1 MSFDWRKWLTDFLL
15 KIIKLLTKQKN
26 HSFRISDTVEKNVL
40 LREMHVPT
48 WVVGLFI
55 YFILLGIF
63 FYEFGLSYKI
73 FTAINLMLGGFVFF
87 GIYFFKKY
95 SPDVLECDDS
105 VALIGLVLVVFVFIT
120 LIIRNSGRG
129 HFMMTPLPAAT
140 MLLNIFLGP
149 IVAFIVSMFLVIVMT
164 LFYDYNFTVF
174 LALFFMC
181 LTAMYGTRNVMNRK
195 DITKTGLYIGF
206 FNFITIIVLHCF
218 FSISSSEIL
227 TLFLWG
233 MLNGIGSAI
242 ITVGVLPYMESFFS
256 IVTNIKLLE
265 LSDFTQPILKKMLIE
280 APGTYHHSIVVGNLA
295 ETASREIDANPL
307 LTRVGAYYHDIGKI
321 EKAEYFIENNL
332 QFTANKHDDL
342 NANLSS
348 LIIISHVKDGSNLAK
363 KLKFPKKLIEII
375 EQHHGDSLISYFYNK
390 AKKEFP
396 YEIIDEKKFRYP
408 YKKPRSKEAAIVM
421 LADSVEA
428 SMHSEKDF
436 SHSNLKLVVNKII
449 NNKFIDGQL
458 EDAEITLSDLN
469 TISNSFITTLKGIY
483 HNRISYPELKSG
495 KDENNILK

>member
-15 KIIKLLTKQKN
+15 KIIKLLTQQKN
-26 HSFRISDTVEKNVL
+26 QTFKIGNTNIF
-40 LREMHVPT
+40 LRDIHIPS
-48 WVVGLFI
+48 WVVGLVI
-55 YFILLGIF
+55 YIFLLLIF
-63 FYEFGLSYKI
+63 FYEFGLGYKI
-73 FTAINLMLGGFVFF
+73 FIAINLMLAGFIFF
-87 GIYFFKKY
+87 GVYFLKKY
-95 SPDVLECDDS
+95 SPEILEDDDS
-105 VALIGLVLVVFVFIT
+105 IALIGLVVIVFVFIT

-149 IVAFIVSMFLVIVMT
+149 IVAFIVSFALVIIMT

-195 DITKTGLYIGF
+195 DITKTGLYIGL
-206 FNFITIIVLHCF
+206 FNFITIIILHCL
-218 FSISSSEIL
+218 FSISSNEIFV
-227 TLFLWG
+227 LFMLG

-265 LSDFTQPILKKMLIE
+265 LSDFTQPLLKQMLID
-280 APGTYHHSIVVGNLA
+280 APGTYHHSIIVGNLA
-295 ETASREIDANPL
+295 EAAAREIDANPL

-321 EKAEYFIENNL
+321 DKADYFVENKS
-332 QFTANKHDDL
+332 QYTANKHDEL
-342 NANLSS
+342 NPNLSS
-348 LIIISHVKDGSNLAK
+348 LIIISHVKDGINLAK
-363 KLKFPKKLIEII
+363 KLKFPKKLVDII

-390 AKKEFP
+390 AKME
-396 YEIIDEKKFRYP
+396 YINENLDEKKYRYP
-408 YKKPRSKEAAIVM
+408 YKKPRSKEAAIIM

-428 SMHSEKDF
+428 AMHSEKDF
-436 SHSNLKLVVNKII
+436 SHPNLKLVVNKII

-458 EDAEITLSDLN
+458 EEAEITLSDLN
-469 TISNSFITTLKGIY
+469 TISNSFISTLKGIY
-483 HNRISYPELKSG
+483 HNRIVYPEAKKG
-495 KDENNILK
+495 ENENNIFK